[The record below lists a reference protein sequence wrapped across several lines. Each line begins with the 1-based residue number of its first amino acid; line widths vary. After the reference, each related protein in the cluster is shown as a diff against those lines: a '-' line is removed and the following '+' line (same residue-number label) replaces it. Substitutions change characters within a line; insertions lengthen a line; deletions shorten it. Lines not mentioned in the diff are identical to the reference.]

1 MNTLYGYDERIYGQD
16 FLVVEQEYNQDI
28 IDILKNGNGANSSTV
43 NKGVYSIKILNGTRV
58 NGLAGNLQVE
68 LEELGYSNMSIG
80 NGEEAEKS
88 VILCNNDEL
97 KQLLQD
103 DIGINNIKKNKDSEY
118 SDFDA
123 VIIIGE
129 DYLVFE

>member
-1 MNTLYGYDERIYGQD
+1 MPGDKIISYGLKVLSNTGMTMNTLYGYDERIYGQD

-80 NGEEAEKS
+80 NGEETEK
-88 VILCNNDEL
+88 
-97 KQLLQD
+97 
-103 DIGINNIKKNKDSEY
+103 
-118 SDFDA
+118 
-123 VIIIGE
+123 
-129 DYLVFE
+129 

>member
-1 MNTLYGYDERIYGQD
+1 M
-16 FLVVEQEYNQDI
+16 
-28 IDILKNGNGANSSTV
+28 
-43 NKGVYSIKILNGTRV
+43 NGTRV

-80 NGEEAEKS
+80 NGEETEKS